1 MLQWG
6 TQGSGGAVIIAWIV
20 QFFRGAR
27 PGPILAYVRTSVLR
41 GSRFRLITVLS
52 LPMT

>member
-1 MLQWG
+1 MLQRG
-6 TQGSGGAVIIAWIV
+6 TRGYGGTVIIAWIV

-27 PGPILAYVRTSVLR
+27 PGPILAYVPTFVLR
-41 GSRFRLITVLS
+41 GGRFRLITVLS